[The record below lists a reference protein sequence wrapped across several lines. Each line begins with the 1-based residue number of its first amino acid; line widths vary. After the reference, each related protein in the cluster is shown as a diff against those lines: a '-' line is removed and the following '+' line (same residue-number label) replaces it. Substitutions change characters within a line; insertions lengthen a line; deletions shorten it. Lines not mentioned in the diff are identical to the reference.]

1 MKLMTM
7 RGQVIITIIS
17 LVGVNAFTSDD
28 QLPSLSDYVPSADDD
43 VMSELHDRLESG
55 SVMDQLHDQ
64 LPASLMREADKITKT
79 ISWDPVDDGEISDD
93 QGELNPTEL
102 GETSHEDSKDSA
114 GYDPA
119 NTESYQNKNKKEANH
134 DQGQESMALPKLAR
148 KPKKTPCT
156 PPDSVECFVQKHMDI
171 IEEDAN
177 QMYPSENPVDQQHH
191 EGQPH
196 KTDDKQQEKTPK
208 PAAAGILTQEAES
221 YHHAVHGT
229 KPSENH
235 AAKAANGTPEHS
247 RE

>member
-119 NTESYQNKNKKEANH
+119 NTESFQNKNKKEANH
-134 DQGQESMALPKLAR
+134 DQGQESM
-148 KPKKTPCT
+148 
-156 PPDSVECFVQKHMDI
+156 V
-171 IEEDAN
+171 
-177 QMYPSENPVDQQHH
+177 
-191 EGQPH
+191 
-196 KTDDKQQEKTPK
+196 
-208 PAAAGILTQEAES
+208 
-221 YHHAVHGT
+221 
-229 KPSENH
+229 
-235 AAKAANGTPEHS
+235 
-247 RE
+247 